1 MASKH
6 CLSTMKQCQK
16 QCHNV
21 IDEALVAPII
31 LFLPSNQMGQ
41 LKHHMFVLM
50 VLKIHEMNTLD
61 S

>member
-1 MASKH
+1 M
-6 CLSTMKQCQK
+6 K

-21 IDEALVAPII
+21 IEEALVAPII

-41 LKHHMFVLM
+41 LNHHMFVLM